1 MHEYDVA
8 VLIPRVLLAII
19 MFMHG
24 YNHWRGPGGV
34 QGTARWF
41 GGLGLQPAI
50 VHAWTSVLI
59 EFAAA
64 AGFLLGLFSPLAGA
78 ATVGVMTVAGIA
90 EHRKNGFFVFK
101 EGYEYVLFIA
111 GTCVA
116 LGILGPGRYSLDRAL
131 GIDDNLDGWTGGGI
145 ALLGVLGAAGMLA
158 ACWRPEKKPAPA
170 T

>member
-8 VLIPRVLLAII
+8 VLIPRVLLALI

-24 YNHWRGPGGV
+24 KNHWRGPGGV

-41 GGLGLQPAI
+41 GGIGLQPAI
-50 VHAWTSVLI
+50 VHAWMSVVI

-64 AGFLLGLFSPLAGA
+64 AGFLLGLFNPLACT
-78 ATVGVMTVAGIA
+78 ATVAVMTVAGIA

-101 EGYEYVLFIA
+101 EGYEYVLYIA

-116 LGILGPGRYSLDRAL
+116 LGILGPGKYSLDRAL

-145 ALLGVLGAAGMLA
+145 ALLGVLGAAAMLA
-158 ACWRPEKKPAPA
+158 VCWRPEKKPAPA